1 MRKRVPTAQDH
12 RNKDSLVRTKPDENK
27 QCRTVSDSNKI
38 LVSAF
43 HETTHL
49 SSSPR
54 VTFHES
60 VSLCEDADYK
70 SQSRLSTVPEDTE
83 AREHDKAG
91 GDNKTNTSSP
101 LHHLET
107 TSMAPSMLSW
117 TSSSFSSTSEQ
128 LALQARD
135 HHRMSTPDKLLS
147 ADKDHSHPPRLSDE
161 LLAASQELSC
171 FLLPES
177 TYSFRD
183 AIVVSGDSRD
193 SLAALLSECESFLPD
208 SRQSELDI
216 LPCSKTASPASM
228 QISAHSESSVDQ
240 PQLPVSHADPHS
252 HTSDS
257 FPSQQCVYPASK
269 RNRSIMAHSCDNII
283 SSSPV
288 RFRRSKFS
296 TSEDFLSSPGSNRNQ
311 SPLSAGLSVSQKAIS
326 TLHSNRKTNTL
337 YQSKGELQIYIY
349 IYHNYQIPS
358 IFKITSSTFTH
369 IYLILSFVIMYIFK

>member
-1 MRKRVPTAQDH
+1 MRKRVPAAQDH

-43 HETTHL
+43 HETKHL

-70 SQSRLSTVPEDTE
+70 SQTRLPTVPEDTE

-107 TSMAPSMLSW
+107 TSTAPSMLSW
-117 TSSSFSSTSEQ
+117 TSSRFSSTSEQ

-135 HHRMSTPDKLLS
+135 HDRMSTPDKLLS
-147 ADKDHSHPPRLSDE
+147 ANKDKSHPPRLSDE

-208 SRQSELDI
+208 SSQSELDI
-216 LPCSKTASPASM
+216 LPCSKTASPASV
-228 QISAHSESSVDQ
+228 QTSDHSQSSDQ
-240 PQLPVSHADPHS
+240 LQLPVSHANPHS
-252 HTSDS
+252 HSSDS
-257 FPSQQCVYPASK
+257 FPSPQCVYPASK
-269 RNRSIMAHSCDNII
+269 RNRSSMAHSCDNII

-296 TSEDFLSSPGSNRNQ
+296 ASEDVLSSPGSNRNQ

-349 IYHNYQIPS
+349 IHHNYQIPS

-369 IYLILSFVIMYIFK
+369 ITLILSFVIMYIFK